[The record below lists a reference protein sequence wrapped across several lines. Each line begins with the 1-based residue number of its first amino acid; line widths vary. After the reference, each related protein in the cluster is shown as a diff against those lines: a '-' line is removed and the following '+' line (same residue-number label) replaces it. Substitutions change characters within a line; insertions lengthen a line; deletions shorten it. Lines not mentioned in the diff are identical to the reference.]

1 MSSRHSS
8 RSTERQNSSASVS
21 GRNKGSLRSSRT
33 TPVEPLD
40 DQLTDWWSST
50 VLGSDS
56 PFVSD
61 DSASSLGWEF
71 TMEDLPT
78 TANVVDS
85 QEKGSSDSTEVFLY
99 FDDSSASKHKK
110 KQADDEQ
117 AAEN

>member
-8 RSTERQNSSASVS
+8 RSTERQKSSASVT
-21 GRNKGSLRSSRT
+21 GHNKGSIRSSRT
-33 TPVEPLD
+33 TQVEPLD

-71 TMEDLPT
+71 TMEDLS

-85 QEKGSSDSTEVFLY
+85 QKEGSSESTEVFLY
-99 FDDSSASKHKK
+99 FDDSSASNHKK
-110 KQADDEQ
+110 KQVDNEQ